1 VTQLVII
8 SFMERFI
15 FNRVVFGFV
24 CFGAA
29 ALSSRAEAAQKV
41 AEIINIRGQVEALG
55 PGGQIRVLSR
65 GAELYEQETVMT
77 GQDGRAKVR
86 FIEGA
91 NEVVVGTNSRL
102 QIQTA
107 SADEKKPGT
116 TLFLES
122 GEVRSTVNRK
132 YSGQGRDVFEVRT
145 PNAVAGVRGTVFQV
159 GYDRRQNATV
169 VATLRGL
176 VSVQAGG
183 SNPALVAKGQF
194 TMTMRGILQSV
205 RPIDRDRAIKHQIER
220 FERAMPAD
228 SDSSKLEGSGSKD
241 AALAGNAA
249 AAAGFKPSK
258 LSEAQALSSK
268 FGFPVESTM
277 NYVKTGTVSQED
289 KDRAI
294 RDLGADAGG
303 IDAASG
309 GSQGGGGGFM
319 EVKNPTFV
327 QPSMPVDSVDGV
339 KPIQDV
345 AQPVF
350 VRQPVF
356 VKPTFDSIDMGDG
369 RADVVD
375 RGTGFVRE
383 VSAPVFVKPQPVY
396 ELPDPESVSYIP
408 PKPVV
413 PIIDSG
419 KMLIGSPSPEQA
431 ALTNAANQ
439 QALDAAQAANEA
451 ALAQAKAEAIAAANA
466 AAIARANADAA
477 AKPAAMYRMG
487 KCYANCP

>member
-1 VTQLVII
+1 
-8 SFMERFI
+8 MGRFI
-15 FNRVVFGFV
+15 FNRVVLGFV

-29 ALSSRAEAAQKV
+29 ALLSRAEAAQKV

-86 FIEGA
+86 FVEGA

-176 VSVQAGG
+176 VSVQAGA

-205 RPIDRDRAIKHQIER
+205 RPIDRDSAIKHQIER
-220 FERAMPAD
+220 FERAMPSE
-228 SDSSKLEGSGSKD
+228 SDSSKREGSGSKD

-303 IDAASG
+303 IESAG
-309 GSQGGGGGFM
+309 GSQRGGGGFM
-319 EVKNPTFV
+319 EVQNPAFV
-327 QPSMPVDSVDGV
+327 KPSMPVDSATSR
-339 KPIQDV
+339 P
-345 AQPVF
+345 A
-350 VRQPVF
+350 VR
-356 VKPTFDSIDMGDG
+356 GN
-369 RADVVD
+369 
-375 RGTGFVRE
+375 GFVRE
-383 VSAPVFVKPQPVY
+383 VMAPIVVKEPVY
-396 ELPDPESVSYIP
+396 EIQKPVIDPVNVLPD
-408 PKPVV
+408 VV
-413 PIIDSG
+413 TLPIGGGSG
-419 KMLIGSPSPEQA
+419 DIQA
-431 ALTNAANQ
+431 GVGQQQQQQQQQQQKQKQ
-439 QALDAAQAANEA
+439 QAGKYINGRWVGAQ
-451 ALAQAKAEAIAAANA
+451 
-466 AAIARANADAA
+466 
-477 AKPAAMYRMG
+477 
-487 KCYANCP
+487 

>member
-1 VTQLVII
+1 
-8 SFMERFI
+8 
-15 FNRVVFGFV
+15 
-24 CFGAA
+24 
-29 ALSSRAEAAQKV
+29 V
-41 AEIINIRGQVEALG
+41 AEIINIRGRVEALG

-86 FIEGA
+86 FVEGA

-107 SADEKKPGT
+107 SADEKRPGT

-176 VSVQAGG
+176 VSVQAGA

-194 TMTMRGILQSV
+194 TMTMRGVLQSV
-205 RPIDRDRAIKHQIER
+205 RPIDRDSAIKHQIER

-249 AAAGFKPSK
+249 AAAGFTPAK

-303 IDAASG
+303 IDSAG
-309 GSQGGGGGFM
+309 VRQGGGGGFM
-319 EVKNPTFV
+319 EVQNPAFV
-327 QPSMPVDSVDGV
+327 SQPFIT
-339 KPIQDV
+339 KP
-345 AQPVF
+345 A
-350 VRQPVF
+350 
-356 VKPTFDSIDMGDG
+356 FDSIDMGDATS
-369 RADVVD
+369 RPAV
-375 RGTGFVRE
+375 RGNGFVRE
-383 VSAPVFVKPQPVY
+383 VMAPIVVKEPVY
-396 ELPDPESVSYIP
+396 EIQ
-408 PKPVV
+408 KPV
-413 PIIDSG
+413 IDPVNTRKYINGRGVS
-419 KMLIGSPSPEQA
+419 
-431 ALTNAANQ
+431 
-439 QALDAAQAANEA
+439 AQ
-451 ALAQAKAEAIAAANA
+451 
-466 AAIARANADAA
+466 
-477 AKPAAMYRMG
+477 
-487 KCYANCP
+487 